1 LTEAAGGTEAILERA
16 RKAAAEGQLQLALE
30 LSEVAGNTAAAHRLR
45 AELLER
51 LAAQTTNGVAR
62 NIYLEAAAA
71 ERKALL

>member
-1 LTEAAGGTEAILERA
+1 
-16 RKAAAEGQLQLALE
+16 
-30 LSEVAGNTAAAHRLR
+30 
-45 AELLER
+45 LLGR